1 MQIVSVQSDRAQVIT
16 DSGVTLTCVG
26 VRQMPVQ
33 KMLFDMGLADMTPEN
48 ASSTLANMPP
58 EQQTRTT
65 RAALALFN
73 YAMGYG
79 IVESPPPEAVA
90 ELRELGL
97 TFTSQAALRAA
108 WLNYFVL
115 SDAAEAGELVGV
127 ILRLTFQQGG

>member
-1 MQIVSVQSDRAQVIT
+1 MQIVSVQPDRAQVVT

-48 ASSTLANMPP
+48 ASSALTAMPP
-58 EQQTRTT
+58 EQQARTT

-79 IVESPPPEAVA
+79 VVESPPLEAIA